1 MGHLIV
7 ACPNIQVEKY
17 PGDVLGPEYHEVR
30 IARNPLEINGPF
42 VKITDRPGLGID
54 VDWDVVKAHRCLDM

>member
-17 PGDVLGPEYHEVR
+17 PGDVLGPEYHEVS
-30 IARNPLEINGPF
+30 IARNPLEIKGP
-42 VKITDRPGLGID
+42 VVTITNRPGLGVD
-54 VDWDVVKAHRCLDM
+54 VDWDVVRKHLCS